1 MSQKLL
7 SFLLSGLLIVP
18 TFANLLFAADCHYND
33 DEDDVEIVIVPEQ
46 EESSEPPR
54 TPNTVRIEAWYSFSS
69 SSVRACLLNAGDA
82 VQVEC
87 NNLSTGECYSFVIS
101 GNGSSVMSISSSAG
115 CWRVSFTLSSG
126 AVYSGEFDL
135 YGF

>member
-7 SFLLSGLLIVP
+7 SSFLIGLLI
-18 TFANLLFAADCHYND
+18 TGTALTYSLNGAGLCLD
-33 DEDDVEIVIVPEQ
+33 DEDDVVIVIQ
-46 EESSEPPR
+46 SNQGESLDPPR

>member
-7 SFLLSGLLIVP
+7 SSFLIGLLI
-18 TFANLLFAADCHYND
+18 TGTALTHSLNGAGLCLD
-33 DEDDVEIVIVPEQ
+33 DEDDVVIVIQ
-46 EESSEPPR
+46 SNQGESLDPPR
-54 TPNTVRIEAWYSFSS
+54 TPNTVRIEAWNSFSS

-101 GNGSSVMSISSSAG
+101 GNGSSIMPVG
-115 CWRVSFTLSSG
+115 DSSG
-126 AVYSGEFDL
+126 YWKND
-135 YGF
+135 

>member
-1 MSQKLL
+1 MSHKLL
-7 SFLLSGLLIVP
+7 SSFLIGLLITGTALTHSLNGAGLCP
-18 TFANLLFAADCHYND
+18 D
-33 DEDDVEIVIVPEQ
+33 DEDDVVIVIQ
-46 EESSEPPR
+46 SNQGESLDPPR

-101 GNGSSVMSISSSAG
+101 GNGSSVMPIGNSSG
-115 CWRVSFTLSSG
+115 HWMVSFTLPLG
-126 AVYSGEFDL
+126 VL
-135 YGF
+135 YYGYFIL